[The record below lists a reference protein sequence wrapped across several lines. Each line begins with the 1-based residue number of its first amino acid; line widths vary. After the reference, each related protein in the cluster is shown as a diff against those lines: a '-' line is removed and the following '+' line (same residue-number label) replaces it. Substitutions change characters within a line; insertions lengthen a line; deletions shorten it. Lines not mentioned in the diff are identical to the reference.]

1 MTDRQTA
8 TARTSDQHTGQG
20 ARNEPRSRDAP
31 LGVLAGELDG
41 AAVADGWGRIRAG
54 LRRELGAR
62 PFDQWLGRARLVSC
76 QAPHWEPVVAVP
88 SPFILSWIEERHGER
103 IRLAFRTLMPGS
115 GPLRFVV
122 DDGRAATRRIEVVPE
137 PLDEPPV
144 AAEPAAGRPLD
155 ARFVFERFVVGDANR
170 MAVTASRSLAAGEAL
185 IGTPLY
191 LHSPTGQ
198 GKTHLAH
205 AIGHALLDRRP
216 DARVECLSAE
226 RFTVAFVAALRSGST
241 LAFKE
246 RLRSADLLILDDVQ
260 FMAGKGSTQTELLH
274 TLDELIGAGRPV
286 IVTADR
292 APHLLQG
299 IEPRIV
305 SRLGGGLV
313 ADIRPAERPLRH
325 AILTAKL
332 AERVGVEVP
341 AAVLDQL
348 AERVTGSVREL
359 EGALNRLLAYAQ
371 LTDAAIT
378 PEFAGEVLGD
388 MLASA
393 RRRVSVEDIQTRV
406 AGHYRLTCEE
416 MLSTR
421 RARSVARP
429 RQVAMYL
436 AKALTPRSL
445 PEIGRRFERDHTT
458 VLHAVRTVERL
469 RAEDGELDA
478 DVRRL
483 MSELQA
489 GV

>member
-1 MTDRQTA
+1 MIDGQT
-8 TARTSDQHTGQG
+8 TARATDPHGLHGEPQAAG
-20 ARNEPRSRDAP
+20 AAS
-31 LGVLAGELDG
+31 AGALDG

-76 QAPHWEPVVAVP
+76 EAPHWEPVVAVP

-103 IRLAFRTLMPGS
+103 IRLAFRTLIPGS

-122 DDGRAATRRIEVVPE
+122 DDGRVTARRIEPVPQPIAEMPPE
-137 PLDEPPV
+137 PTV
-144 AAEPAAGRPLD
+144 ADDPAAGRPLD
-155 ARFVFERFVVGDANR
+155 SRFVFDRFVVGEANR
-170 MAVTASRSLAAGEAL
+170 MAATASRALGAGQAVV
-185 IGTPLY
+185 GTPLY

-216 DARVECLSAE
+216 AARIECLSAE

-313 ADIRPAERPLRH
+313 ADIRAAERPLRH

-332 AERVGVEVP
+332 AERAGVEVP

-348 AERVTGSVREL
+348 ADRVTGSVREL

-378 PEFAGEVLGD
+378 TDFAGEVLGD

-393 RRRVSVEDIQTRV
+393 RRRVSVEDIQARV
-406 AGHYRLTCEE
+406 AGHYRLSCEE

-421 RARSVARP
+421 RARAVARP

-436 AKALTPRSL
+436 AKALTTRSL

-469 RAEDGELDA
+469 RVEDGELDA
-478 DVRRL
+478 DLRQL
-483 MSELQA
+483 IGELRA
-489 GV
+489 GA